1 MAETTTAA
9 PRVADATCAPSA
21 ALTDRTLPPP
31 RWLVAG
37 AGILGA
43 LALAAAI
50 WSAEG
55 GAMTLLFALGLGLGV
70 ALYHSRFGFTSAFL
84 QLVSVGQGRA
94 LQAHALMIAVA
105 AVLFAPLLAAGT
117 GLFGIETSGYVAPV
131 GVGVVVGAFLFGI
144 GMQLGGSCASGT
156 LFNAG
161 SGQLVVVLT
170 LGGFIVGSVL
180 GAWHFGFWEATP
192 ALDPVDLGA
201 ELGLGGGL
209 AVTLGGLGLLA
220 LIAELAI
227 RRRRP
232 PQLGRPPSATGLAR
246 ALRGAWPLW
255 VGALALAVLNA
266 AVLATSGVPWGVTGA
281 FALWGSQAV
290 EAAGVADPSQWAFF
304 DGASP
309 LETSVLGHNTSVTNF
324 GIMLGALIAAA
335 IGGTWSLRRG
345 IPLRTAVA
353 AVLGGILMG
362 YGARLAYGCN
372 IGAYFGGIASLS
384 LHGWL
389 WGALALG
396 GTWAG
401 LKVRPLFGMA
411 NPKPT
416 DSTC

>member
-1 MAETTTAA
+1 MAQTTTAD
-9 PRVADATCAPSA
+9 PSVSGATCAPSA
-21 ALTDRTLPPP
+21 TAPTATLPPP
-31 RWLVAG
+31 RWLVAA
-37 AGILGA
+37 AGLLGA
-43 LALAAAI
+43 LVLAGAI

-55 GAMTLLFALGLGLGV
+55 APMTLLFVLGLGLGV
-70 ALYHSRFGFTSAFL
+70 ALYHSRFGFTSAFR

-105 AVLFAPLLAAGT
+105 TLLFAPLLSAGT
-117 GLFGIETSGYVAPV
+117 GLFGVETSGYVAPV

-161 SGQLVVVLT
+161 SGQLVVVIT

-180 GAWHFGFWEATP
+180 GAWHLGFWEATP
-192 ALDPVDLGA
+192 NVGPVDLGA

-209 AVTLGGLGLLA
+209 AVTLGGLALLA
-220 LIAELAI
+220 LVAELVI

-232 PQLGRPPSATGLAR
+232 PELGRPASAAGLAR
-246 ALRGAWPLW
+246 ALRGSWPLW
-255 VGALALAVLNA
+255 VGALVLAVLNA
-266 AVLATSGVPWGVTGA
+266 AVLATSGAPWGVTGA
-281 FALWGSQAV
+281 FALWGGQAV
-290 EAAGVADPSQWAFF
+290 EAAGIADPSQWAFF
-304 DGASP
+304 DGRSP
-309 LETSVLGHNTSVTNF
+309 LETSVLGDNTSVTNF
-324 GIMLGALIAAA
+324 GIMLGALVAAA

-345 IPLRTAVA
+345 IPLRTAAA

-389 WGALALG
+389 WGVLALG

-401 LKVRPLFGMA
+401 LKVRPLFGMS